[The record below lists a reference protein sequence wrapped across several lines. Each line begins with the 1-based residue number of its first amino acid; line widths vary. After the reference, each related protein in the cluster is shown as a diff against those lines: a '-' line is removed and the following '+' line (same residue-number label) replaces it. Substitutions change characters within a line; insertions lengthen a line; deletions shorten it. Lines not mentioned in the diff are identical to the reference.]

1 MKGAAEEEHVHRKRS
16 LRLSS
21 DNNGEGSGKG
31 GRGMPEATKSL
42 ARNGRQDGGQPL
54 EE

>member
-1 MKGAAEEEHVHRKRS
+1 MEGE
-16 LRLSS
+16 
-21 DNNGEGSGKG
+21 GEGSGKG

-42 ARNGRQDGGQPL
+42 ARNGRQEDGGQPS

>member
-1 MKGAAEEEHVHRKRS
+1 MKRNTFIENEAFVSRRIIME
-16 LRLSS
+16 
-21 DNNGEGSGKG
+21 GEGSGKG

-42 ARNGRQDGGQPL
+42 ARNGRQDGGQPS